1 MEYIQVG
8 VTALRAPDGTF
19 LPAVPLYVQTKDQAR
34 LGGEE
39 TINGIAKVF
48 AQRMKQY
55 VDEAKK
61 ER

>member
-19 LPAVPLYVQTKDQAR
+19 LPAVSLYVQTKDQAR

-61 ER
+61 GR